1 MWSVLNKQRGKSYKM
16 ELRTKHGADYIGC
29 WRPQSIIYS
38 IFKDNGKIIANSEQ
52 RIKIIYLIF

>member
-1 MWSVLNKQRGKSYKM
+1 M

-38 IFKDNGKIIANSEQ
+38 IFKDDGKIIANSEQ